1 MSALVGMLQ
10 SIQFV
15 IGPDGRP
22 TAVQIGIEA
31 WNSLL
36 DWLEDADRPSEDR
49 AIVKAAIPR
58 LRSGPEKAAALR
70 WDEVRAEWDQSE
82 GASSTQ

>member
-58 LRSGPEKAAALR
+58 LRSGPEKAAVLR
-70 WDEVRAEWDQSE
+70 WDEVRAEWDLSE
-82 GASSTQ
+82 YES